1 MDTMQVTWEGKN
13 QTLPQVLDK
22 FAQHKKESDKGTPYD
37 LTGNFNTFLADER
50 NRDITIIALLL
61 GYEFGIEILA
71 KDFGDVPVEPII
83 TLKKMDDNEKIDRVI
98 WHTIA
103 NGTSELTDKE
113 NAILKFKREVL
124 SKSGKEQQDA
134 WDSYCHDMYEESLSP
149 DNRTIFHLGIDPLFS
164 LFQAMEVCGAT
175 GNEWQRLLDF
185 YITQYQKIAGSFLT
199 RSFIDCLGRFPYRS
213 PHSLL
218 QMIRFFNQLEI
229 TTNFNHEKSYFQFL
243 QLVVKALL
251 LFGFVNYDHTE
262 LLQLS
267 SREDDLKVCLEEFF
281 SRLRADLK
289 KCMDVWDVEKYD
301 VIVDDFNAILEF
313 VRKNQELISC
323 EKKPGPR
330 GPQVEIRG
338 MEIKSAQ
345 QEEINRLIQIKKSCS
360 EEQFQQ
366 AAKDSYSKGTIYFRE
381 LQRVLNSS
389 QNRTST

>member
-1 MDTMQVTWEGKN
+1 M
-13 QTLPQVLDK
+13 
-22 FAQHKKESDKGTPYD
+22 
-37 LTGNFNTFLADER
+37 
-50 NRDITIIALLL
+50 
-61 GYEFGIEILA
+61 
-71 KDFGDVPVEPII
+71 
-83 TLKKMDDNEKIDRVI
+83 
-98 WHTIA
+98 
-103 NGTSELTDKE
+103 
-113 NAILKFKREVL
+113 
-124 SKSGKEQQDA
+124 
-134 WDSYCHDMYEESLSP
+134 P
-149 DNRTIFHLGIDPLFS
+149 D
-164 LFQAMEVCGAT
+164 
-175 GNEWQRLLDF
+175 WQRLLDF

-218 QMIRFFNQLEI
+218 QMIRLFNQLEI

>member
-1 MDTMQVTWEGKN
+1 
-13 QTLPQVLDK
+13 
-22 FAQHKKESDKGTPYD
+22 
-37 LTGNFNTFLADER
+37 
-50 NRDITIIALLL
+50 
-61 GYEFGIEILA
+61 
-71 KDFGDVPVEPII
+71 
-83 TLKKMDDNEKIDRVI
+83 
-98 WHTIA
+98 
-103 NGTSELTDKE
+103 
-113 NAILKFKREVL
+113 
-124 SKSGKEQQDA
+124 
-134 WDSYCHDMYEESLSP
+134 
-149 DNRTIFHLGIDPLFS
+149 
-164 LFQAMEVCGAT
+164 
-175 GNEWQRLLDF
+175 
-185 YITQYQKIAGSFLT
+185 
-199 RSFIDCLGRFPYRS
+199 
-213 PHSLL
+213 
-218 QMIRFFNQLEI
+218 MIRFFNQLEI

-267 SREDDLKVCLEEFF
+267 SKEDDLEVCLEEFF

-360 EEQFQQ
+360 EEQLQQ
-366 AAKDSYSKGTIYFRE
+366 AAKDSYSKGTIYLRE